1 MQSHLRA
8 GLVGVL
14 VPLVFSSVLAA
25 QNAQPPGTGKR
36 GGQRDAAPPA
46 PSVPHD
52 PHDLA
57 GIWRWSG
64 RSVLALTNDVPPMT
78 PAGQAKFDATRVSYG
93 PRAVPP
99 ALGNDPMGKCDP
111 LGMPRLLFFGAF
123 TRMELLQSADRVVQF
138 FEWHHVYRPIWTDG
152 RELPKDAMDNPRWL
166 GFSVGK
172 WDGDV
177 FVVDSIGFDDRTWLD
192 HFGHP
197 HSDEMRLQ
205 ERYHRLDR
213 DTLELTLTLND
224 PKIYTK
230 PWVSDTKT
238 FKLEPAKEMQ
248 EIFCVPSEEEA
259 FNKRV
264 RDPAAGVATKK

>member
-46 PSVPHD
+46 SSVPHD

-64 RSVLALTNDVPPMT
+64 RSILALTNDVPPMT

-123 TRMELLQSADRVVQF
+123 TRM
-138 FEWHHVYRPIWTDG
+138 
-152 RELPKDAMDNPRWL
+152 
-166 GFSVGK
+166 
-172 WDGDV
+172 
-177 FVVDSIGFDDRTWLD
+177 
-192 HFGHP
+192 
-197 HSDEMRLQ
+197 
-205 ERYHRLDR
+205 
-213 DTLELTLTLND
+213 
-224 PKIYTK
+224 
-230 PWVSDTKT
+230 
-238 FKLEPAKEMQ
+238 
-248 EIFCVPSEEEA
+248 
-259 FNKRV
+259 
-264 RDPAAGVATKK
+264 

>member
-1 MQSHLRA
+1 MQFSATMVYTVHIEMRNRLNPA
-8 GLVGVL
+8 WVVTV
-14 VPLVFSSVLAA
+14 VPLLVSSVVMA
-25 QNAQPPGTGKR
+25 QN
-36 GGQRDAAPPA
+36 
-46 PSVPHD
+46 D
-52 PHDLA
+52 PHDLT

-64 RSVLALTNDVPPMT
+64 RSVLAMSNDVPPMT
-78 PAGQAKFDATRVSYG
+78 AAGQAKFDAARVSYG

-111 LGMPRLLFFGAF
+111 LGIPRLLFYGAT
-123 TRMELLQSADRVVQF
+123 TRMEILQSSDRVVQF
-138 FEWHHVYRPIWTDG
+138 FEWEHVYRPIWTDG
-152 RELPKDAMDNPRWL
+152 RALPKDALDNPRWL
-166 GFSVGK
+166 GYSVGK

-224 PKIYTK
+224 PKTYTK
-230 PWVSDTKT
+230 PWASDKKT
-238 FKLEPAKEMQ
+238 FKLQPVKEMQ

-264 RDPAAGVATKK
+264 RDPAAGVAIKK

>member
-1 MQSHLRA
+1 
-8 GLVGVL
+8 
-14 VPLVFSSVLAA
+14 
-25 QNAQPPGTGKR
+25 
-36 GGQRDAAPPA
+36 
-46 PSVPHD
+46 
-52 PHDLA
+52 
-57 GIWRWSG
+57 
-64 RSVLALTNDVPPMT
+64 
-78 PAGQAKFDATRVSYG
+78 
-93 PRAVPP
+93 
-99 ALGNDPMGKCDP
+99 
-111 LGMPRLLFFGAF
+111 
-123 TRMELLQSADRVVQF
+123 VVQF